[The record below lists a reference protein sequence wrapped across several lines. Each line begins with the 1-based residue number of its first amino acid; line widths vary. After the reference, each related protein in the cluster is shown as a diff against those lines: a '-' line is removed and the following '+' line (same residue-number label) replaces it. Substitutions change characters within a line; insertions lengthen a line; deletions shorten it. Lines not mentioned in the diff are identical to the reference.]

1 MINLSIA
8 LSYIHHALKRQADNR
23 HHLVAQGLAF
33 LSAYRDLR
41 LQSSDICEKQEA
53 EYNTALAYHSIGLT
67 HLAIPFYERCLD
79 LRSEMRSGDFH
90 EHGDDLSSEAAFALQ
105 ALMATSGDYHKARKL
120 TDKWLVI
127 E

>member
-23 HHLVAQGLAF
+23 HHLLAQGLAY
-33 LSAYRDLR
+33 LSAYHDLR

-53 EYNTALAYHSIGLT
+53 EYNMALTYHSIGLT
-67 HLAIPFYERCLD
+67 NLAIRYYERCLD
-79 LRSEMRSGDFH
+79 LGNEMGA
-90 EHGDDLSSEAAFALQ
+90 GNSSRHAGGFSTEAAFALQ
-105 ALMATSGDYHKARKL
+105 ELVATSGDYYKARHC
-120 TDKWLVI
+120 TEKWLVV